1 MRNQPAYLSFCRIV
15 LPALVI
21 LFAAGCNK
29 TTTPKPRAFFRID
42 FPEKKYQTFSGD
54 CPYTFEYPVYGI
66 ITVPDVADAEPCW
79 YNIEFPAFKGKIHLT
94 YKTVNNNLPVYM
106 EDIRTLAYKHI
117 IKADDII
124 DKPFYYPE
132 RHVYGMMYDIRGNTA
147 SAFSFF
153 ATDSLHNFLSG
164 SLYFSVQPNID
175 SLSPVI
181 RFFKE
186 DIVHLIETL
195 KWN

>member
-1 MRNQPAYLSFCRIV
+1 MKNLPGLLSMHRIV
-15 LPALVI
+15 LPVLLV
-21 LFAAGCNK
+21 LMAPGCNE
-29 TTTPKPRAFFRID
+29 TTTPKPRTYFRID
-42 FPEKKYQTFSGD
+42 FPEKEYRTFSGD
-54 CPYTFEYPVYGI
+54 CPYSFEYPVYGEI
-66 ITVPDVADAEPCW
+66 ADPDATDAEPCW
-79 YNIEFPAFKGKIHLT
+79 YNIDFPAYKGKIYLT
-94 YKTVNNNLPVYM
+94 YKTVDRNLSVYL

-124 DKPFYYPE
+124 DKPFCYPE
-132 RHVYGMMYDIRGNTA
+132 RRVYGMIYDIQGNTA
-147 SAFSFF
+147 SSVSFY
-153 ATDSLHNFLSG
+153 ATDSVRNFLSG

-181 RFFKE
+181 SYFKE

>member
-1 MRNQPAYLSFCRIV
+1 MRNLPGLLSMRRIV
-15 LPALVI
+15 LPVLLV
-21 LFAAGCNK
+21 LMATGCNK
-29 TTTPKPRAFFRID
+29 TTTPKPRAYFRID
-42 FPEKKYQTFSGD
+42 FPEKEYRTFSGD
-54 CPYTFEYPVYGI
+54 CPYTFEYPVYGE
-66 ITVPDVADAEPCW
+66 ITDPDAVVAEPCW
-79 YNIEFPAFKGKIHLT
+79 YNIDFPAYKGKIHLT
-94 YKTVNNNLPVYM
+94 YKTVDNNLSVYL

-132 RHVYGMMYDIRGNTA
+132 RHVYGMIYDIRGNTA
-147 SAFSFF
+147 SSVSFF
-153 ATDSLHNFLSG
+153 ATDSVRNFLSG
-164 SLYFSVQPNID
+164 SLYFGVQPNID

-181 RFFKE
+181 SYFKE

>member
-1 MRNQPAYLSFCRIV
+1 MRNLPASISLRRIV
-15 LPALVI
+15 LPVLLVV
-21 LFAAGCNK
+21 FATGCNK
-29 TTTPKPRAFFRID
+29 TNTPKPRAFFRID
-42 FPEKKYQTFSGD
+42 FPVKEYRTFSGD
-54 CPYTFEYPVYGI
+54 CPFSFEYPVYGELA
-66 ITVPDVADAEPCW
+66 VPDAPDAEPCW
-79 YNIEFPAFKGKIHLT
+79 YNIEFPPYKGKIHLT
-94 YKTVNNNLPVYM
+94 YKPVNKNLPVYL

-124 DKPFYYPE
+124 EKPFYYPE
-132 RHVYGMMYDIRGNTA
+132 HRVYGIMYDIRGNTA
-147 SAFSFF
+147 SSVSFF
-153 ATDSLHNFLSG
+153 ATDSVRNFLCG

-181 RFFKE
+181 NFFKE